1 MLRPA
6 LAAALLLS
14 SPAFAAAECGALAAL
29 QQDPQAAYAKLAKD
43 SLDYS
48 WTMSWAF
55 AVDDDQDDPGDWVH
69 AGFDEVGTLN
79 GDTVET
85 AFIEEWYFVLDGQ
98 VHYYS
103 NSKRLLP

>member
-1 MLRPA
+1 
-6 LAAALLLS
+6 
-14 SPAFAAAECGALAAL
+14 
-29 QQDPQAAYAKLAKD
+29 
-43 SLDYS
+43 
-48 WTMSWAF
+48 MSWAF

-103 NSKRLLP
+103 NSLLPDAGPAASLEDHQRFL